1 MNHQQNAIAFI
12 EPEESEALR
21 IEIVRMLYDSNTRSF
36 IVSMIV
42 AATLVYVEIG
52 TIQNTILWGWSL
64 IFILTY
70 CARHLITRAYYK
82 QEDRNQYSITWLK
95 RFRVATTGCG
105 IAWGLAGYYFYQG
118 TQDIAQQAF
127 IIFVLVGVSGGAII
141 TYAIDSVTAKL
152 FASSLYI
159 LSLPSLLLSANMLSV
174 AMATMLGVYIVYVSI
189 AGASVAKRLQE
200 NILMRIA
207 SYKQEEKITAL
218 AEKQKLH
225 VDLTPMGV
233 IEWDSD
239 FKVTAWNSSAEQIF
253 RYTTDEAM
261 HMQISRI
268 TPLEEQTKVLELMR
282 QLFQDGTTQSNQ
294 NENLRHDGKII
305 YCEWTYTP
313 LKDKNN
319 KIIGLATLVQDKTT
333 FKKNQDH
340 IHFLAYY
347 DLLTNLPNRRLLM
360 DRLEHALITSKR
372 SNLYG
377 AVLFLDLDNFKN
389 LNDLH
394 GHQVGDLLLQ
404 EVAHRLKKVIREED
418 TLSRFAGDEFVIIL
432 ESLDEALTAAMAVS
446 KLIVNKII
454 STINNVYLLG
464 EHEHRT
470 SCSIGICMFQGKE
483 LTANEALKHADIAM
497 FQAKKAGRNGMQF
510 FNESLQPELELRAN
524 LASDLRGALFNSELV
539 PYFQAQVN
547 QHHDVIGAE
556 LLLRWIHPQHGLISP
571 AEFIPIAEESS
582 LINTIGL
589 SVLRYACRQI
599 KAWQTEDTTR
609 NLRLSVNISARHFG
623 QDNFVDE
630 VHMALSDANC
640 PPNLLRLELTESLM
654 QTNIDALA
662 QKMRLLKK
670 IGVSLS
676 LDDFGTGYSSLS
688 VLRSFPIDE
697 LKIDRSFVINMLK
710 NKSDASI
717 IEMIIAISKNLDMEV
732 IAEGIETIEQEVF
745 LRDVGCF
752 NYQGYR
758 FGQPVPLDEFQQQL
772 QQKLPYKAL
781 PDSHKHPVY
790 KYT

>member
-1 MNHQQNAIAFI
+1 MNHQQNAHHPI
-12 EPEESEALR
+12 EAEERQALR
-21 IEIVRMLYDSNTRSF
+21 IEIVRMLYESNTRSF
-36 IVSMIV
+36 IVAMIV
-42 AATLVYVEIG
+42 AAILVYVETNAIK
-52 TIQNTILWGWSL
+52 NSILWSWSGL
-64 IFILTY
+64 FILIY
-70 CARHLITRAYYK
+70 SARHVMTQAYFK
-82 QEDRNQYSITWLK
+82 QLNRDQYATQWLK
-95 RFRVATTGCG
+95 RFRIATTGCG

-118 TQDIAQQAF
+118 SPDLAQQAF

-141 TYAIDSVTAKL
+141 TYAIDSITAKL
-152 FASSLYI
+152 FAGSLYI
-159 LSLPSLLLSANMLSV
+159 LSLPSFLFPADMLSI
-174 AMATMLGVYIVYVSI
+174 AMAIMLGVYIIYVSI
-189 AGASVAKRLQE
+189 SGASIAKKLQE

-207 SYKQEEKITAL
+207 ALKQEQKIKAL
-218 AEKQKLH
+218 SEKQRLH
-225 VDLTPMGV
+225 VDLTPMAV

-239 FKVTAWNSSAEQIF
+239 FKVTAWNSAAEQIF
-253 RYTTDEAM
+253 QYTVDEAM
-261 HMQISRI
+261 HMQINQI
-268 TPLEEQTKVLELMR
+268 TPVQEQYKILELMC
-282 QLFQDGTTQSNQ
+282 QLFQDGSTQSNES
-294 NENLRHDGKII
+294 ENLRHDGKII

-313 LKDKNN
+313 LKDKDNN
-319 KIIGLATLVQDKTT
+319 IIGLTTLVQDKTI

-404 EVAHRLKKVIREED
+404 EVAYRLKNCIREED

-432 ESLDEALTAAMAVS
+432 ESLDEALTAAKAAS
-446 KLIVNKII
+446 KIIVEKII
-454 STINNVYLLG
+454 STINQVYILG

-483 LTANEALKHADIAM
+483 FTANEVLKHADIAM

-510 FNESLQPELELRAN
+510 FNESLQPELEFRAT
-524 LASDLRGALFNSELV
+524 LASDLRGALLNAELT
-539 PYFQAQVN
+539 PYFQVQVN
-547 QHHDVIGAE
+547 QHHEVIGAE
-556 LLLRWIHPQHGLISP
+556 LLLRWIHPKHGFISP

-582 LINTIGL
+582 LINSIGL
-589 SVLRYACRQI
+589 WVLRHACQQI
-599 KAWQTEDTTR
+599 KNWQSDEITR
-609 NLRLSVNISARHFG
+609 YLRLSVNISARHFG

-630 VHMALSDANC
+630 VKMALNDSNC
-640 PPNLLRLELTESLM
+640 PPHLLRLELTESLM
-654 QTNIDALA
+654 QNNIDTLA
-662 QKMRLLKK
+662 QKMKLLKK

-717 IEMIIAISKNLDMEV
+717 IEMIIAISKNLDMDV
-732 IAEGIETIEQEVF
+732 IAEGIETIEQETF
-745 LRDVGCF
+745 LRDAGCF

-758 FGQPVPLDEFQQQL
+758 FGRPVPLNEFHQQL
-772 QQKLPYKAL
+772 QQELTYEAL
-781 PDSHKHPVY
+781 TASQAI
-790 KYT
+790 TS